1 MDIKHFY
8 IERGSGEPL
17 LLLHGNGEDS
27 GYFEK
32 QLEAFSSDRRVIA
45 LDTRGHGRTPRG
57 DAPFT
62 IRQFADDL
70 AGFMDALEL
79 DSADILGFS
88 DGANIAMCFAMKYP
102 HRVKK
107 LILDGG
113 NLNTKGVRPSVQI
126 LIEIGYRIASLFSAK
141 SPNAR
146 KNAELMGLMVN
157 EPNIAPEDLAG
168 IAAETL
174 VIAGTRDM
182 IRRRHTQ
189 LIAEHIPRAQLVF
202 IEGDHFIASKK
213 PAEFNQTVK
222 AFLRS

>member
-1 MDIKHFY
+1 MDIRHFY

-17 LLLHGNGEDS
+17 LLLHGNGQDS

-32 QLEAFSSDRRVIA
+32 QLEDFSSDRRAIA
-45 LDTRGHGRTPRG
+45 VDTRGHGRTPRG

-107 LILDGG
+107 LVLDGG

-126 LIEIGYRIASLFSAK
+126 PIEIGYRIASLFSAK

-146 KNAELMGLMVN
+146 KNAELLGLMVN

-182 IRRRHTQ
+182 IRRRHTE
-189 LIAEHIPRAQLVF
+189 LIAERIPRAQLVF
-202 IEGDHFIASKK
+202 IEGDHFIASKA
-213 PAEFNQTVK
+213 PAAFDQAVK
-222 AFLRS
+222 TFLRS